1 MPQNYH
7 FQTAEDLAAGSYI
20 LYLGGKAFAFEAS
33 GTEKHV
39 QFPGR
44 QSELAQWERTGGQ
57 AGPGRLTG

>member
-33 GTEKHV
+33 GTENTFS
-39 QFPGR
+39 FPDVSLSWRNGN
-44 QSELAQWERTGGQ
+44 ELEV
-57 AGPGRLTG
+57 RLALAD